1 MQTHESPV
9 WLKAMSQTSKIQ
21 RVEVYKDHRVQLL
34 LSKFIGGEIKRI
46 DPVFDNKHGY
56 KYPVVEAIVGP
67 SSDIDVFLNQLF
79 KEEILERELYDKVL
93 YCPNCNSA
101 NVSVRYRCP
110 YCKSFDIKKSSLI
123 EHVPCGYIDT
133 EERFQTDD
141 RLVCPRCNKLLTKVD
156 KDYRKAGIWCTC
168 NECSKSFDIPTA
180 SHFCRDCHKDF
191 MFEDAIYKDVY
202 SYTLGAKAMK
212 EASLGWVLIAPIR
225 EFLQAR
231 GYKVESPGHLKGA
244 SGASHMFD
252 VTAFREKV
260 HPNVLVF
267 DLAAS
272 NDDEVTEQPI
282 IAMFAKIYDVSPNK
296 ACVIAVPKIN
306 ENGKKLAV
314 LYKIDVIEAK
324 DQKEVL
330 RALESLSI

>member
-1 MQTHESPV
+1 
-9 WLKAMSQTSKIQ
+9 MSQTSKIQ

-34 LSKFIGGEIKRI
+34 LSKFISGEIKRI
-46 DPVFDNKHGY
+46 DPVFDYKYGY
-56 KYPVVEAIVGP
+56 KYPVVEAIVGSP
-67 SSDIDVFLNQLF
+67 SDVDVFLKQLF
-79 KEEILERELYDKVL
+79 KERVLERELYDKIL
-93 YCPNCNSA
+93 HCPSCNSA

-110 YCKSFDIKKSSLI
+110 YCESFDVKKGSLI

-141 RLVCPRCNKLLTKVD
+141 KLVCPRCNKELTKMD
-156 KDYRKAGIWCTC
+156 KDYRKAGVWCTC
-168 NECSKSFDIPTA
+168 NECDKSFDIPTT

-202 SYTLGAKAMK
+202 SYTLSAQAMK

-225 EFLQAR
+225 KFLETH
-231 GYKVESPGHLKGA
+231 GYEVKSPGHLKGA
-244 SGASHMFD
+244 SGASHRFD
-252 VTAFREKV
+252 ITASRETIPK
-260 HPNVLVF
+260 NVIVF

-272 NDDEVTEQPI
+272 NDDAVTEQPI
-282 IAMFAKIYDVSPNK
+282 IAMFAKIYDVAPDK
-296 ACVIAVPKIN
+296 ACVVTVPKIN

-324 DQKEVL
+324 DQKGVL
-330 RALESLSI
+330 EALETLIT